1 MNKDPNQILTSLM
14 KGEDIGEQNAFDL
27 MQLLATG
34 TIDPAVAGAILT
46 SLRIKGESAEEV
58 RGFANAMR
66 ELATTIDLEEDDT
79 TIDIVGTGGDGSN
92 SFNLSTGTALLTAAT
107 GAKVVKHG
115 NRSVSSKSGSADLL
129 EALNIK
135 LADNPESVK
144 EVLRQC
150 GFVFLFAPFFH
161 PAMKHIAPIRQAL
174 GIRTV
179 FNILGPLTN
188 PAEPKYYL
196 LGAFSSS
203 MAKLMAEA
211 LSGMNVKRAFVV
223 HGVNGWDE
231 PTPAAE
237 FELFDVRPGQI
248 EHMTRD
254 PKDFGINRCGE
265 DDLKGG
271 DANQNAEAL
280 MRVFSKED
288 QGPHR
293 DSLLLGTG
301 LALEVSGV
309 VSNLKEGIEQ
319 ASTAIDEGKASDMVQ
334 SLSGLNE

>member
-1 MNKDPNQILTSLM
+1 M
-14 KGEDIGEQNAFDL
+14 
-27 MQLLATG
+27 
-34 TIDPAVAGAILT
+34 
-46 SLRIKGESAEEV
+46 
-58 RGFANAMR
+58 
-66 ELATTIDLEEDDT
+66 
-79 TIDIVGTGGDGSN
+79 
-92 SFNLSTGTALLTAAT
+92 LTAAT

-150 GFVFLFAPFFH
+150 GFVFLFAPFYH

-237 FELFDVRPGQI
+237 FELFDVRPNQI
-248 EHMTRD
+248 EHMIRD

-319 ASTAIDEGKASDMVQ
+319 ASSAIDEGKASDMVQ

>member
-46 SLRIKGESAEEV
+46 SLRIKGETAEEV

-66 ELATTIDLEEDDT
+66 ELATTIDLEENDT

-129 EALNIK
+129 EALHIK

-196 LGAFSSS
+196 LGAFSSL

-223 HGVNGWDE
+223 HGANGWDE

-237 FELFDVRPGQI
+237 FELFDVRPNQI
-248 EHMTRD
+248 EHITRD
-254 PKDFGINRCGE
+254 PKDFGIARCSE

-280 MRVFSKED
+280 MRVFNKED

-293 DSLLLGTG
+293 GSLLLGTG
-301 LALEVSGV
+301 LALEVSGIA
-309 VSNLKEGIEQ
+309 SNLQEGIEQ
-319 ASTAIDEGKASDMVQ
+319 ASSAIDEGKASDMVQ

>member
-34 TIDPAVAGAILT
+34 SIDPAVAGAILT

-129 EALNIK
+129 EALDIK

-144 EVLRQC
+144 EVLKQY

-237 FELFDVRPGQI
+237 FELFDVKPNQI
-248 EHMTRD
+248 EHTTRD
-254 PKDFGINRCGE
+254 PKDFGIARCSE

-280 MRVFSKED
+280 MRVFNKED

-293 DSLLLGTG
+293 DSLLLGAG
-301 LALEVSGV
+301 LALEVSGI

-319 ASTAIDEGKASDMVQ
+319 ASSAIDEGKASDMVQ

>member
-1 MNKDPNQILTSLM
+1 MNKDPNQILTTLM
-14 KGEDIGEQNAFDL
+14 KSEDIGEQNAFDL

-34 TIDPAVAGAILT
+34 AIDPAVAGAILT

-58 RGFANAMR
+58 RGFAKAMR
-66 ELATTIDLEEDDT
+66 ELATTIDLEENDT

-107 GAKVVKHG
+107 GVKVVKHG

-144 EVLRQC
+144 EILRQC

-188 PAEPKYYL
+188 PAQPKYYL

-211 LSGMNVKRAFVV
+211 LSGMSVKRAFVV
-223 HGVNGWDE
+223 HGANGWDE
-231 PTPAAE
+231 PTPATE
-237 FELFDVRPGQI
+237 FELFDVKPNHI
-248 EHMTRD
+248 EHTTRD
-254 PKDFGINRCGE
+254 PKDFGIVRCSE

-271 DANQNAEAL
+271 DAKQNAEAL
-280 MRVFSKED
+280 MRVFNKED

-301 LALEVSGV
+301 LALEVSGIA
-309 VSNLKEGIEQ
+309 SNLKEGIEQ
-319 ASTAIDEGKASDMVQ
+319 ASLAIDEGKASDMIQ
-334 SLSGLNE
+334 LLSDLNE